1 MNHQPYLN
9 LIGLAFKA
17 GKCVGGEENILNSI
31 RSNNVKILL
40 IANDCGENTAKRLT
54 DKCKTF
60 AIPYMEADSREMLGR
75 DIGKPERV
83 AIDINDK
90 DCAKGIKDKLSF
102 HK

>member
-17 GKCVGGEENILNSI
+17 GKCVVGEENILNSI
-31 RSNNVKILL
+31 RSNNVKLLL

-60 AIPYMEADSREMLGR
+60 AIPYMEADSRECLV
-75 DIGKPERV
+75 EQS
-83 AIDINDK
+83 ANL
-90 DCAKGIKDKLSF
+90 KGLLLPLLIKVLRKVSRIS
-102 HK
+102 